1 MAETLTA
8 ETLFALFKETDRKME
23 ETTRQ
28 MKETDRKMEETA
40 RVVKEVS
47 RLVGNLG
54 NRLGEFVQYTVAPAV
69 LRMFQE
75 RGIEVHQVFPNAK
88 AKRDNEGLEIDLLA
102 VNGVELVAI
111 ECKSKLGTEDIDD
124 HIARLQKIRR
134 MFPQWADHR
143 IYGGVATMI
152 LDESAADYAVEKGLF
167 VISPSGD
174 TVEIRNSK
182 DFQPQP
188 F

>member
-8 ETLFALFKETDRKME
+8 ETLFALFKETDLM
-23 ETTRQ
+23 
-28 MKETDRKMEETA
+28 MKDTALRMQETDRKMEETA

-47 RLVGNLG
+47 RMVGNLG
-54 NRLGEFVQYTVAPAV
+54 NRLGEFVHYTVAPAA

-75 RGIEVHQVFPNAK
+75 RGIEVHQIFPNAT
-88 AKRDNEGLEIDLLA
+88 AKRDNEGLEVDLLA
-102 VNGVELVAI
+102 VNGIELVAV
-111 ECKSKLGTEDIDD
+111 ECKSKLGTEDVDA
-124 HIARLQKIRR
+124 HMERLKKIRR

-143 IYGGVATMI
+143 IYGAVASMV
-152 LDESAADYAVEKGLF
+152 LDESVARHAAENGLF
-167 VISPSGD
+167 IISPSGD

-182 DFQPQP
+182 DFKPRA

>member
-8 ETLFALFKETDRKME
+8 ETLFALFKETDRKM
-23 ETTRQ
+23 Q
-28 MKETDRKMEETA
+28 ETDRKMQETD
-40 RVVKEVS
+40 RKMQETDRLVKEVS

-54 NRLGEFVQYTVAPAV
+54 NRLGEFVQYTVAPAA

-75 RGIEVHQVFPNAK
+75 RGIEVHQIFPNAK

-102 VNGVELVAI
+102 VNGVELVAV
-111 ECKSKLGTEDIDD
+111 ECKSKLGIEDIDA
-124 HIARLQKIRR
+124 HIERLKKIRR

-143 IYGGVATMI
+143 IYGAVATMV
-152 LDESAADYAVEKGLF
+152 LDDRVAQHAEAKGLF

-174 TVEIRNSK
+174 TVEIRNSQT
-182 DFQPQP
+182 FQPTAY
-188 F
+188 